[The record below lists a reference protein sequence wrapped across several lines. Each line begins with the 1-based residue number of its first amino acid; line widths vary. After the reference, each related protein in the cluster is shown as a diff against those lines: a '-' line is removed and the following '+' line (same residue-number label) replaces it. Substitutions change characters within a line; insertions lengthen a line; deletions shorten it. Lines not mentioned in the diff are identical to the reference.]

1 MRSSEMPNPRP
12 FRGRRRGRLTAVAL
26 MTAAFAASLAAIAI
40 ASAGTPT
47 VKSAHNK
54 KLGQIVVDAH
64 GRSLY
69 VLSPETARH
78 LLCKTRECFAS
89 WPPLT
94 VASRKT
100 KLKKGAGVHGRLT
113 ILRRSSGKLQVMLDG
128 MPLYHYI
135 GDVRKGEVKGQNIHT
150 FGGVWHV
157 VSARR
162 HSKSMSWSGTST
174 TSSTGTAMT
183 TSTGWPASTS
193 SSSAGSTTS
202 TFSTTTSTTPSTST
216 TVTKSTTSCFYPPC
230 Y

>member
-12 FRGRRRGRLTAVAL
+12 FRGARRGRLIAVAL

-47 VKSAHNK
+47 VKSAHRAK
-54 KLGQIVVDAH
+54 FGQIVVDAH
-64 GRSLY
+64 GHSLY

-94 VASRKT
+94 VPSRRT

-113 ILRRSSGKLQVMLDG
+113 ILRRGKGMLQVMLNG
-128 MPLYHYI
+128 MPLYRYI

-157 VSARR
+157 VPARKA
-162 HSKSMSWSGTST
+162 KSMSWSGAST
-174 TSSTGTAMT
+174 T
-183 TSTGWPASTS
+183 TSTGAAMTSSEWPASTS
-193 SSSAGSTTS
+193 SSSTALTTSSTLSTTS
-202 TFSTTTSTTPSTST
+202 TMPTTSTTT
-216 TVTKSTTSCFYPPC
+216 TKSTTSCFYPPC
-230 Y
+230 